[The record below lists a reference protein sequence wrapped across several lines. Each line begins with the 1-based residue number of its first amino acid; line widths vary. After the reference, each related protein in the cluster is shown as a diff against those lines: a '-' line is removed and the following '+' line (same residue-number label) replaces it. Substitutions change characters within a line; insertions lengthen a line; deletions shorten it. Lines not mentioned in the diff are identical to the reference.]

1 MTSISAVAAKG
12 GRARA
17 RRLTPER
24 MREIG
29 ELGGQRSVEV
39 RLARRDLA
47 RIQAVQLN
55 AGSNLSQ
62 FNPKN
67 RERLIYH
74 ANEIER
80 IIRTRRG
87 QI

>member
-1 MTSISAVAAKG
+1 
-12 GRARA
+12 
-17 RRLTPER
+17 